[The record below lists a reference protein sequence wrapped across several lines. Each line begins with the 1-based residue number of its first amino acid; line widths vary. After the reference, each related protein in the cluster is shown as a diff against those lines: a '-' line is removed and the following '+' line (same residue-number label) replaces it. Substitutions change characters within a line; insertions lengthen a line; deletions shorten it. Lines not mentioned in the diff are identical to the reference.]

1 VVSPERFPIH
11 PLVFPEHAVE
21 SELPQG
27 LLAAGLVGSRNLL
40 EDGEPQALEVF
51 VKRQAGDEV
60 QVLRDDN
67 IRYGIAQGDFSITA
81 ELTEG
86 KESFRSDFGVDVDA
100 KRCRRKGL

>member
-1 VVSPERFPIH
+1 VIQG
-11 PLVFPEHAVE
+11 
-21 SELPQG
+21 ELPRG
-27 LLAAGLVGSRNLL
+27 LLATGLVGSRNLL
-40 EDGEPQALEVF
+40 EDGEPQTLEVF
-51 VKRQAGDEV
+51 VKGQAGDEV

-67 IRYGIAQGDFSITA
+67 IRYSIAQGDFSITA